1 MILVDGETLRVD
13 GALTIQTVP
22 ELVDAVSQHLEQGG
36 RRIDFSGVTDVDSA
50 AVALAIEWL
59 RQAAAKDVPL
69 ELTNVPVVLRNL
81 ANLYGV
87 ANLLQ
92 LAAE

>member
-1 MILVDGETLRVD
+1 MRLVITLNR
-13 GALTIQTVP
+13 AP
-22 ELVDAVSQHLEQGG
+22 
-36 RRIDFSGVTDVDSA
+36 GVTDVDSA

-59 RQAAAKDVPL
+59 RQAAVKNIPI
-69 ELTNVPVVLRNL
+69 ELTNLPVVLRNL

>member
-1 MILVDGETLRVD
+1 MIQSDGETLRVE
-13 GALTIQTVP
+13 GALTIETVP
-22 ELVDAVSQHLEQGG
+22 GLVDGVGEHLVQGT

-50 AVALAIEWL
+50 AVALAIEWM
-59 RQAAAKDVPL
+59 RQAAAKNISL
-69 ELTNVPVVLRNL
+69 ELTNLPVVLRNL

-92 LAAE
+92 LATE